1 MKLKKDKRN
10 YRVHDDRNKGII
22 ARSLEECG
30 AGRSI
35 LADSTGEIIAGNGVF
50 EQAQKLGIKPKIV
63 ETTGDEL
70 VVVVRKDLKPNDEK
84 RKTLALADN
93 AASDTRAWNAEV
105 VRQDWGR
112 QEASAWGVAPSVWGE
127 QPPVVF
133 GNGGN
138 ANPSGG
144 VNGQGGEESA
154 ENDNFDGSGLPEE
167 IRERD
172 LEPEELPKLEGD
184 DQTACGRIIITY
196 PFEKAQELCAI
207 LGLQTIDKVV
217 YSLDELNKAR

>member
-1 MKLKKDKRN
+1 MKLKKDRRN

-22 ARSLEECG
+22 SRSLEECG

-63 ETTGDEL
+63 ETNGDEL

-84 RKTLALADN
+84 RRTLALADN
-93 AASDTRAWNAEV
+93 AASDTSAWNAEV

-127 QPPVVF
+127 QPPAVF
-133 GNGGN
+133 GGAGGVL
-138 ANPSGG
+138 PSGG
-144 VNGQGGEESA
+144 VDSQGASEKAEE
-154 ENDNFDGSGLPEE
+154 DNFDGSGLPDE
-167 IRERD
+167 IRDRD

-196 PFEKAQELCAI
+196 PFDKAQELCAI
-207 LGLQTIDKVV
+207 LGIPSIDKVV